1 MKATELMIADW
12 VRIAPYDIIDQVDCL
27 LTEYAITSHGDSCGQ
42 YDYKDIEPIPL
53 TPEILEKNG
62 FDKWEDDGGVPLWS
76 LPLWSL
82 DKKEVRY
89 CMTFEVIDGGCPV
102 LTIEDVVDGDSR
114 HTSIVLKDEVYN
126 VHDLQHVL
134 RFLGLEIQIII

>member
-12 VRIAPYDIIDQVDCL
+12 VMQFGEPARIVGIRIDNGIYFRTNIHDTWYESGVD
-27 LTEYAITSHGDSCGQ
+27 G
-42 YDYKDIEPIPL
+42 IEPIPL

-62 FDKWEDDGGVPLWS
+62 FDKWEDDGGV
-76 LPLWSL
+76 PLWSL

-134 RFLGLEIQIII
+134 CFLGLEIQIII